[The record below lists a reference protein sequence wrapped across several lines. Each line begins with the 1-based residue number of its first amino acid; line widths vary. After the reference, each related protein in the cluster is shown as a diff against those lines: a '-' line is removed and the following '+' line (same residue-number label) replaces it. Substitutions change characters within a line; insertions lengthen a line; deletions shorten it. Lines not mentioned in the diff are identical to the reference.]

1 MAKGTVTPNGLA
13 ILGGVRARAPL
24 YAVPTL
30 VAALAALGCAGN
42 GSEGEAKATESA
54 ASTDTRPQ
62 AMPSV
67 RGVRLKLLGRFSNP
81 TYLTAPR
88 GDRHRR
94 FVVERGGTIRVVR
107 DGHKLKTPF
116 LNISSD
122 VRTDGEAG
130 LLSMAF
136 APDYSKSRL
145 FYVYYVA
152 NNGWPRI
159 EELKRS
165 ASSADRADKGSRRL
179 VITQQHHRFNH
190 KGGQLQFG
198 PDGMLYTGFGD
209 GGGGGDPDRAAQNRG
224 VLPGKLL
231 RIDPRRRSR
240 GRGYAIPSDNP
251 FRGRSGIRPEIYA
264 YGLRN
269 PFRFS
274 FDRTKGSLTV
284 GDVGQDEVEEVDFV
298 KNRRGK
304 GKAPRGG
311 YNFGWS
317 VFEGRSRYRDG
328 TAPGHIGPVTQ
339 RTHEQGF
346 CSMIGGYVIRD
357 RTLGRR
363 FYGKYVYGDL
373 CDPKLRIAAL
383 SPGRVKSDRT
393 LGPKVSQLDSFGEDG
408 VGRVYAVSLDGPV
421 YRLAPR

>member
-1 MAKGTVTPNGLA
+1 VTDRDV
-13 ILGGVRARAPL
+13 ILGRLRLRVPA
-24 YAVPTL
+24 YAA
-30 VAALAALGCAGN
+30 AALAGLVAGFGCSG
-42 GSEGEAKATESA
+42 GDSQGEAKALPA
-54 ASTDTRPQ
+54 
-62 AMPSV
+62 V
-67 RGVRLKLLGRFSNP
+67 RGVKLKLLGRFAAP
-81 TYLTAPR
+81 TYLTSPR
-88 GDRHRR
+88 GDRRRR
-94 FVVERGGTIRVVR
+94 FVVERAGTIRVVR
-107 DGHKLKTPF
+107 DRHKLKTPF

-136 APDYSKSRL
+136 APDYARSHL

-152 NNGWPRI
+152 KNGFLHI
-159 EELKRS
+159 EEFKRS
-165 ASSADRADKGSRRL
+165 AKSADRAAKSSRRVVL
-179 VITQQHHRFNH
+179 VQPHHRFNH

-198 PDGMLYTGFGD
+198 PDGMLYLGFGD
-209 GGGGGDPDRAAQNRG
+209 GGGGGDPDHAAQNRG

-231 RIDPRRRSR
+231 RIDPRHRSA
-240 GRGYAIPSDNP
+240 GKGYAIPKDNP
-251 FRGRSGIRPEIYA
+251 FVGRAGMRAEIYA

-274 FDRTKGSLTV
+274 FDRAKGSLTI
-284 GDVGQDEVEEVDFV
+284 GDVGQDAVEEVDFI

-317 VFEGRSRYRDG
+317 IFEGRSRYRG
-328 TAPGHIGPVTQ
+328 GSAPGAIGPVTQ
-339 RTHEQGF
+339 RTHDQGF
-346 CSMIGGYVIRD
+346 CSVIGGYVIRD
-357 RTLGRR
+357 RSLGKR

-383 SPGRVKSDRT
+383 SPGRARADRT
-393 LGPKVSQLDSFGEDG
+393 LGPKVSQLDSFGQDAAG
-408 VGRVYAVSLDGPV
+408 DVYAISLKGPV

>member
-1 MAKGTVTPNGLA
+1 
-13 ILGGVRARAPL
+13 VRARSPA
-24 YAVPTL
+24 YATLTL
-30 VAALAALGCAGN
+30 VATLAAFGCSG
-42 GSEGEAKATESA
+42 GDSRGDESMAKPAAPTATA
-54 ASTDTRPQ
+54 DTRPK
-62 AMPSV
+62 ALPAV
-67 RGVRLKLLGRFSNP
+67 RGVRLKLLGRFHAP
-81 TYLTAPR
+81 TYLAAPR

-94 FVVERGGTIRVVR
+94 FVVERGGTIRVIR
-107 DGHKLKTPF
+107 DGKRLKTPF
-116 LNISSD
+116 LNISSE

-130 LLSMAF
+130 MLSMAF

-145 FYVYYVA
+145 FYIYYVA
-152 NNGWPRI
+152 RNGFLHI

-165 ASSADRADKGSRRL
+165 AKSADRAAKGSRRVVL
-179 VITQQHHRFNH
+179 VQPHHRFNH

-231 RIDPRRRSR
+231 RIDPRHHAAGRRYS
-240 GRGYAIPSDNP
+240 IPKDNP
-251 FRGRSGIRPEIYA
+251 FVKRAGARKEIYA

-274 FDRTKGSLTV
+274 FDRLKGSLVV
-284 GDVGQDEVEEVDFV
+284 GDVGQDAVEEIDFV

-317 VFEGRSRYRDG
+317 VFEGRSRYRSG
-328 TAPGHIGPVTQ
+328 SVPGAIRPVTQ
-339 RTHEQGF
+339 RTHGQGF
-346 CSMIGGYVIRD
+346 CSVIGGYVIRD
-357 RTLGRR
+357 RSLGKR

-373 CDPKLRIAAL
+373 CDPKLRLAAL
-383 SPGRVKSDRT
+383 RTGRVSADRT

-408 VGRVYAVSLDGPV
+408 VGHVYAISLSGQV
-421 YRLAPR
+421 YRLASK